1 MDFGIHIGTRGC
13 LTSRENVMAVAQRA
27 EALGYAYLG
36 VADHLIVP
44 VQTGVRYPYT
54 ADGIWPGA
62 PTGECFDCIATLAF
76 LAGCTQRLK
85 LLTSVAVV
93 PHRPAVLAAKLFP
106 TADVLSGGRVI
117 AGVGT
122 GWMREEFEALGTPPY
137 EERGAVTD
145 EYLTAWLALWNEPRP
160 ALRWQVR
167 EVRQRAYSSRSR
179 LARPHL
185 PIWVGGESPPALR
198 RTVKF
203 GDAWY
208 PGSDNQTIRLNTP
221 ERLRD
226 GVAGLHRV
234 AEKAGRDPASI
245 DVGYLWFAPPVWDAQ
260 QGPDGRQLFT
270 GSSSDM
276 LADAA
281 ALETAGARHHDPL
294 SATADDRGDAG
305 RDPAL
310 RRRGGTQG
318 MMHDIETAPLDELMA
333 RAAAK
338 RDAAHGRLV
347 SYSRKVFIP
356 LTKLCRDVCH
366 YCTFAERPRAGQAG
380 VSVGRRGAGD
390 RPCRRRGGLHRGAV
404 HPGRQAGTALPRRA
418 RGAGRTGASERPSPI
433 CARCARWC

>member
-93 PHRPAVLAAKLFP
+93 PYRPAVLTAKLFM

-122 GWMREEFEALGTPPY
+122 GWMREEFEALGTPPFA
-137 EERGAVTD
+137 ERGAVTD
-145 EYLTAWLALWNEPRP
+145 EYLTAWRALWDEPRP
-160 ALRWQVR
+160 ALDGKYAKFDNVVFAPKPASQAASADLGRR
-167 EVRQRAYSSRSR
+167 RKPAGAAPDGEVRRR
-179 LARPHL
+179 LVSGVGQPEHPART
-185 PIWVGGESPPALR
+185 R
-198 RTVKF
+198 RRGCRT
-203 GDAWY
+203 A
-208 PGSDNQTIRLNTP
+208 ST
-221 ERLRD
+221 
-226 GVAGLHRV
+226 GLHRV
-234 AEKAGRDPASI
+234 AEKAGRDPATI
-245 DVGYLWFAPPVWDAQ
+245 DVGYLWFAPPVWSAQ

-281 ALETAGARHHDPL
+281 ALEKAGARHVILYPQRP
-294 SATADDRGDAG
+294 T
-305 RDPAL
+305 
-310 RRRGGTQG
+310 
-318 MMHDIETAPLDELMA
+318 IEETLEVIQ
-333 RAAAK
+333 RF
-338 RDAAHGRLV
+338 GEEV
-347 SYSRKVFIP
+347 VRK
-356 LTKLCRDVCH
+356 
-366 YCTFAERPRAGQAG
+366 A
-380 VSVGRRGAGD
+380 
-390 RPCRRRGGLHRGAV
+390 
-404 HPGRQAGTALPRRA
+404 
-418 RGAGRTGASERPSPI
+418 
-433 CARCARWC
+433 